1 MMPRDHTAVNDS
13 SERSHKIIDLS
24 RGGTRSSVWLAIR
37 MTHEKKMMTEWEG
50 SHGLYGID
58 E

>member
-24 RGGTRSSVWLAIR
+24 WGGAGLSDWLAIR
-37 MTHEKKMMTEWEG
+37 MTHEKKMMTKWED
-50 SHGLYGID
+50 SHGL
-58 E
+58 

>member
-1 MMPRDHTAVNDS
+1 MMSRDHTAANDS

-24 RGGTRSSVWLAIR
+24 RGGAGSSVWLAIR

-50 SHGLYGID
+50 SYGL
-58 E
+58 